1 MKVVINRRFGG
12 FGLSPIATAAYYKK
26 KGITATFYQPDGY
39 DFRKSHRVRPENIT
53 GIMCYAFSKD
63 LGEILNEWPEENGI
77 SLSCSDMPR
86 DDADLVTTV
95 EELGKLAN
103 TRFSFWKLS
112 RFLMA
117 FLGEY
122 RNTTEWKR
130 LRKRTGLGA
139 KSSRGT
145 PFLRDSH
152 TAGRVVEKPMY

>member
-103 TRFSFWKLS
+103 TRFSFLEIVEIPDGVSWGIS
-112 RFLMA
+112 
-117 FLGEY
+117 EY
-122 RNTTEWKR
+122 DGMETIEEAHRSWC
-130 LRKRTGLGA
+130 
-139 KSSRGT
+139 
-145 PFLRDSH
+145 
-152 TAGRVVEKPMY
+152 